1 MKTSAEN
8 IKPPMTLRYLTEVV
22 MTSTGCAYLTS
33 IYLSCRAER
42 MSKVDANHGTS
53 VQVDHVVGLMP
64 VTNAQQVVTDAQLRV
79 SPRKVHSQTV
89 ESFGTG
95 AHLLIGTATITTSS
109 NTIQA
114 HIHIV

>member
-1 MKTSAEN
+1 MNEN
-8 IKPPMTLRYLTEVV
+8 LSPEHQAPNDIALFDRSRDDVNGVCLFD
-22 MTSTGCAYLTS
+22 